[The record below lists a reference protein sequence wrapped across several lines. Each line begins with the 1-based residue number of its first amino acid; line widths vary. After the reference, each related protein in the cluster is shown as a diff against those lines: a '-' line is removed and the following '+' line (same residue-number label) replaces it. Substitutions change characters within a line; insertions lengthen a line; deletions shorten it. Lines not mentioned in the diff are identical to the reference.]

1 MSASGSAKS
10 RMERILRL
18 QEQIDEIKSDIREI
32 YAEEKAD
39 GGDKTAMGAAISYI
53 RKRAKD
59 KNAFDEREALASVY
73 INAFEATGTVVA
85 THTHAPDA
93 KLVETIVKG
102 VQTETGRKALVTAL
116 DVMIDAE
123 TGEITEHEQPETA
136 DKIGDRDQ
144 THNSHHVGR
153 ALGADRQGAMAAQV
167 PDTQSDGGAIVAV
180 KAQSRLANADS
191 VEPSPS
197 DTNPQPS
204 TLSGADKPEAVR
216 PPAVSGA
223 ISDSDVPAFIKRDY
237 VLHPHCLNPSL
248 CAGSGREHCHRC
260 KRAMAE
266 SEAA

>member
-1 MSASGSAKS
+1 VSASISAKS

-18 QEQIDEIKSDIREI
+18 QEQIDEIKLDIRQV

-59 KNAFDEREALASVY
+59 KDAFDEREALAAVY
-73 INAFEATGTVVA
+73 VNAFEASGTALA
-85 THTHAPDA
+85 THTHEADA
-93 KLVETIVKG
+93 KLIETIVKG

-116 DVMIDAE
+116 DVMIDHE
-123 TGEITEHEQPETA
+123 TGELTEHEQPETDTNPA
-136 DKIGDRDQ
+136 GSAARGQ
-144 THNSHHVGR
+144 A
-153 ALGADRQGAMAAQV
+153 ALSGECPEAPSMDE
-167 PDTQSDGGAIVAV
+167 
-180 KAQSRLANADS
+180 AQSLVTSDQHVEANA
-191 VEPSPS
+191 EGPSRTAATIP
-197 DTNPQPS
+197 NPQPS
-204 TLSGADKPEAVR
+204 PTPEADKPEAVS

-223 ISDSDVPAFIKRDY
+223 LSDDEVPAFIKRDY
-237 VLHPHCLNPSL
+237 VLRPHCLNPSL